1 MENSNKITIIPNGP
15 AMIQGTCEVTLP
27 NGEVV
32 IKEGRTTLC
41 RCGLS
46 ANKPF
51 CDGKHKGEF
60 KVD

>member
-1 MENSNKITIIPNGP
+1 MEKNKITIIPNGP
-15 AMIQGTCEVTLP
+15 VMITGDCEVTLP
-27 NGEVV
+27 TGETVQ
-32 IKEGRTTLC
+32 KEGRVTLC

-60 KVD
+60 SVD

>member
-1 MENSNKITIIPNGP
+1 MENSKITIIPNGP
-15 AMIQGTCEVTLP
+15 AMIQGNCEVTLP

-32 IKEGRTTLC
+32 VKEGRTTLC

>member
-32 IKEGRTTLC
+32 TKEGRTTLC

-46 ANKPF
+46 ENKPF